1 MAPAFAPTVASPLL
15 GRLNAE
21 LIRNSLKLAVAVFVT
36 ATVAVWTERIEFVWY
51 PVMAAII
58 VVDDNDEQTISA
70 ATARILGTVMGGLI
84 TFLVHTM
91 LSGWIGV
98 LVSLVLMIPILQALG
113 WQSALGTAGLTSIMF
128 LMIPSHVALNW
139 TYVFNRALDTVV
151 GCVVAILVGLLF
163 WPRDSYRELNAA
175 DQRLRRTLLSQL
187 QHYSAWLQDQQHRPT
202 PLNPAPLTTDLVRME
217 QLVGRER
224 SGPRQR
230 LLRRNQWEER
240 LRLWQLA
247 QFHWIAWER
256 LLQSL
261 PEQQAQQ
268 AEPIRHSIGALLQQL
283 AAAPGPTPPRNS
295 RIWQQ
300 LAVQQRLPLL
310 PLLALAEELR
320 PLHACLGGLNR
331 LAPQ

>member
-1 MAPAFAPTVASPLL
+1 MPRPVSNQLL
-15 GRLNAE
+15 
-21 LIRNSLKLAVAVFVT
+21 RNSLKLAVAVFVT
-36 ATVAVWTERIEFVWY
+36 ATIAVWTERIEFVWY
-51 PVMAAII
+51 PVLAAII
-58 VVDDNDEQTISA
+58 VVDDNDDQTISA

-113 WQSALGTAGLTSIMF
+113 WQSALGTAGITSIMF

-139 TYVFNRALDTVV
+139 NYVFNRALDTVV

-175 DQRLRRTLLSQL
+175 DQRLRNTLLNQL
-187 QHYSAWLQDQQHRPT
+187 QHYSAWLHDQQQRPT
-202 PLNPAPLTTDLVRME
+202 PLNPAPLTTDLLRME

-230 LLRRNQWEER
+230 LLRRNQWEQR

-247 QFHWIAWER
+247 QFHWISWER

-261 PEQQAQQ
+261 PEQKAQQ
-268 AEPIRHSIGALLQQL
+268 TELIRHSVLALEQQL
-283 AAAPGPTPPRNS
+283 AAIPSPTPRRNPRL
-295 RIWQQ
+295 WQE
-300 LAVQQRLPLL
+300 LAQQQRLPLL
-310 PLLALAEELR
+310 PLLALGEELR

>member
-1 MAPAFAPTVASPLL
+1 MPLPVGNQL
-15 GRLNAE
+15 V
-21 LIRNSLKLAVAVFVT
+21 RNSLKLAVAVFLT
-36 ATVAVWTERIEFVWY
+36 ATIAVWTERIEFVWY
-51 PVMAAII
+51 PVLAAII

-70 ATARILGTVMGGLI
+70 ASARILGTVMGGLI

-91 LSGWIGV
+91 LSGWMGV

-113 WQSALGTAGLTSIMF
+113 WQSALGTAGITSIMF

-139 TYVFNRALDTVV
+139 DYVFNRALDTVV

-163 WPRDSYRELNAA
+163 WPRDSDRELNAA
-175 DQRLRRTLLSQL
+175 DHRLRTTLLSQL
-187 QHYSAWLQDQQHRPT
+187 QRYNAWLHDQQQRPT

-217 QLVGRER
+217 ELMGRER

-230 LLRRNQWEER
+230 LLRRNHWEQR

-261 PEQQAQQ
+261 PEQKARQ
-268 AEPIRHSIGALLQQL
+268 AELIRHSVAALHQQL
-283 AAAPGPTPPRNS
+283 AATPSPTPQRNAQL
-295 RIWQQ
+295 WQQ
-300 LAVQQRLPLL
+300 LAEQTRLPLL
-310 PLLALAEELR
+310 PLLALAEEQR

-331 LAPQ
+331 LASQ

>member
-1 MAPAFAPTVASPLL
+1 MPQPVSNELL
-15 GRLNAE
+15 
-21 LIRNSLKLAVAVFVT
+21 RNSLKLAVAVFVT
-36 ATVAVWTERIEFVWY
+36 ATIAVWTERIEFVWY
-51 PVMAAII
+51 PVLAAII
-58 VVDDNDEQTISA
+58 VVDDNDDQTIRA
-70 ATARILGTVMGGLI
+70 ASARILGTVMGGLI

-113 WQSALGTAGLTSIMF
+113 WQSALGTAGITSIMF
-128 LMIPSHVALNW
+128 LMVPSHVALNW
-139 TYVFNRALDTVV
+139 DYVFNRALDTVV

-175 DQRLRRTLLSQL
+175 DQRLRTTLLNQL
-187 QHYSAWLQDQQHRPT
+187 HHYNAWLHDQQQRPT
-202 PLNPAPLTTDLVRME
+202 PLNPAPLTTDLMRME

-230 LLRRNQWEER
+230 LLRRKQWEQR
-240 LRLWQLA
+240 LRLWQLT
-247 QFHWIAWER
+247 QFHWISWER

-261 PEQQAQQ
+261 PEQKAQQ
-268 AEPIRHSIGALLQQL
+268 TELIRHSVLALEEQLGAT
-283 AAAPGPTPPRNS
+283 PGPTPRRNS
-295 RIWQQ
+295 RLWKQ
-300 LAVQQRLPLL
+300 LAEQQRLPLL

-331 LAPQ
+331 LVPQ

>member
-1 MAPAFAPTVASPLL
+1 MSNELL
-15 GRLNAE
+15 
-21 LIRNSLKLAVAVFVT
+21 RNSLKLAVAVFVT
-36 ATVAVWTERIEFVWY
+36 ATIAVWTERIEFVWY
-51 PVMAAII
+51 PVLAAII
-58 VVDDNDEQTISA
+58 VVDDNDDQTISA
-70 ATARILGTVMGGLI
+70 ASARILGTVLGGLI
-84 TFLVHTM
+84 TFMVHTI

-113 WQSALGTAGLTSIMF
+113 WQSALGTAGITCIMF

-139 TYVFNRALDTVV
+139 NYVFNRALDTVV

-175 DQRLRRTLLSQL
+175 DQRLRSALLNQL
-187 QHYSAWLQDQQHRPT
+187 QHYNAWLQDQQQRPA

-224 SGPRQR
+224 SGPRHR
-230 LLRRNQWEER
+230 LLRRRQWEQR
-240 LRLWQLA
+240 LRLWQLT
-247 QFHWIAWER
+247 QFHWISWER

-261 PEQQAQQ
+261 PEQKAQQ
-268 AEPIRHSIGALLQQL
+268 AELIRHAVEALQQQL
-283 AAAPGPTPPRNS
+283 AATPSPTPQRHTRP
-295 RIWQQ
+295 WQQ
-300 LAVQQRLPLL
+300 LAAQQQLPLL